1 MLTIEELDKYYK
13 ENYSFDV
20 LKKDIYEN
28 DEFIAFKK
36 RLSDFEFN
44 AIKYDLEG
52 LFEIWFNLGMDLGVK
67 YGQIIQEDKN
77 KELLE
82 QKKKENEIFQKLADF
97 VDEQHK
103 KTV

>member
-1 MLTIEELDKYYK
+1 MLTIEELDEYYK
-13 ENYSFDV
+13 ENYSFDI

-28 DEFIAFKK
+28 GEFIAFKK

-44 AIKYDLEG
+44 AIKYDLEE
-52 LFEIWFNLGMDLGVK
+52 LFEIWFNLGMELGVK

-82 QKKKENEIFQKLADF
+82 QTKKQNEIFQKLDDF
-97 VDEQHK
+97 VDKQDN